1 MNTYIEI
8 ILRSTSIFVFMVLAV
23 RFFGKKQLSQLNSS
37 DIILILLISNA
48 VQNAMVGADT
58 SLLGGLVSALT
69 LFSVNFLFKKLLLKS
84 EYFKNFMQYKPEVLI
99 YNGDVNFATLEKFKI
114 SLEELQ
120 EAVREHGEENFTDI
134 KLSMLEIDGSISVIA
149 KNANLKQTKHKR
161 KVRKSLGSFE

>member
-1 MNTYIEI
+1 MNNYIEI
-8 ILRSTSIFVFMVLAV
+8 ILRSASIFVFMVLAV

-48 VQNAMVGADT
+48 VQNAMIGPNT
-58 SLLGGLVSALT
+58 SLLGGLISALT
-69 LFSVNFLFKKLLLKS
+69 LFCVNFIFKKLLLNS

-99 YNGDVNFATLEKFKI
+99 YNGDVNFALLEKFTI

-149 KNANLKQTKHKR
+149 KSTNIKQTKHKR
-161 KVRKSLGSFE
+161 KIRKSLGNFS